1 MIRKSLTAIAA
12 AFLLTSF
19 SFAQEF
25 KQWTLLE
32 CINHAHENNITVKR
46 QTINTEY
53 QENLLRQSKND
64 RLPDLTAN
72 LNGSLNY
79 GYTWVQQEA
88 ANVQESTYSLAPGI
102 TSNVSVFEGMAKS
115 NTVKRNEY
123 NLKAAL
129 EDSKKTKNDI
139 VLQITAQYMQIL
151 FDKELLAVAKEQ
163 HETSKMQ
170 VERTKKL
177 VDAGSVAMGNLLEI
191 KSQAAKEALNVTQQE
206 NNLTISLLNLA
217 QLLDLADP
225 VGFDIQSP
233 VIPELTQ
240 FLPDQPNTIFA
251 TALGIMP
258 EIKSSEYNLNSS
270 EYDLKIAKGAF
281 YPTLGLGLGM
291 NASSF
296 SLLDDPN
303 GYNTS
308 IVDQWDRT
316 RSSYLGMS
324 LRIPIFNRLQ
334 TKINVAN
341 ARIGVTDAQYQLE
354 LEKQNLRKDIQQA
367 YVDARS
373 SYNKYL
379 SSEEAVSS
387 FKESFRYTEKKFNV
401 GLVNSVDYNVS
412 KTDFTRAQSDLLQ
425 SKYEYLLRTKILDF
439 YKGIPIEL

>member
-1 MIRKSLTAIAA
+1 MIQKALLAFAAIL
-12 AFLLTSF
+12 LLTSA
-19 SFAQEF
+19 SQAQEV
-25 KQWTLLE
+25 KQWSLLE
-32 CINHAHENNITVKR
+32 CITYAHENNITIKR
-46 QTINTEY
+46 QVINADY
-53 QENLLRQSKND
+53 QDNLLKQSKND
-64 RLPDLTAN
+64 RLPDLNASLSGN
-72 LNGSLNY
+72 LNY

-88 ANVQESTYSLAPGI
+88 ANVQESTYSLSPGI
-102 TSNVSVFEGMAKS
+102 TSNISVFEGMTKS
-115 NTVKRNEY
+115 NTIKRNEY

-139 VLQITAQYMQIL
+139 ALQITAQYMQIL
-151 FDKELLAVAKEQ
+151 FDKELLAVAIEQ
-163 HETSKMQ
+163 AETSKMQ

-206 NNLTISLLNLA
+206 NNLMVSLLSLA
-217 QLLDLADP
+217 QLLDIENP
-225 VGFDIQSP
+225 VGFDIESP
-233 VIPELTQ
+233 NIPELNQ

-251 TALGIMP
+251 TALDIMP
-258 EIKSSEYNLNSS
+258 EIKSSQYNLNSS
-270 EYDLKIAKGAF
+270 EYDLKIAKGGF
-281 YPTLGLGLGM
+281 YPTFGLGIGM

-303 GYNTS
+303 NYNTS
-308 IVDQWDRT
+308 IGSQWDRT
-316 RSSYLGMS
+316 RSSYLGFS

-334 TKINVAN
+334 TKTSVSN
-341 ARIGVTDAQYQLE
+341 ARIGVNDAQLQLE
-354 LEKQNLRKDIQQA
+354 QQKQNLRKDIQQA

-379 SSEEAVSS
+379 SSVEAVNS

-425 SKYEYLLRTKILDF
+425 AKYEYVLRTKILDF